1 MCIYFYANIIFEGW
15 GGKRYNRVVWS
26 RLFVY
31 KITAIIVNSLR
42 EADWRIYVPV
52 NVGLDNGLPLVGTT
66 LLSEPILE
74 YSLFDPYEKTSV
86 KY

>member
-1 MCIYFYANIIFEGW
+1 MCIYFHANITFEGW
-15 GGKRYNRVVWS
+15 GGKRYNRAVWS

-31 KITAIIVNSLR
+31 KITAIIVNPLR

-74 YSLFDPYEKTSV
+74 YSVFDPYEETSV